1 MGLGRLF
8 TLLCAGLLSIATAA
22 PLSAAPRAAT
32 PPARATVE
40 LRQPAQVRLLNDL
53 NFGNLTVTTA
63 GTAVIN
69 PNTDALTTTG
79 GVTRVGGFP
88 YAALFESVSPV
99 KGVVIVRIPKN
110 PIVVTRVGGT
120 ETMTVDNWTING
132 GNGNRTVNARE
143 PFEFKVGGTLYV
155 NANQAEGFYLGTFTV
170 DVQYP

>member
-1 MGLGRLF
+1 MGLRLLS
-8 TLLCAGLLSIATAA
+8 LLIAGLLSFTAA
-22 PLSAAPRAAT
+22 APAFAAPKAAS

-69 PNTDALTTTG
+69 PNTDTLTTTG

-99 KGVVIVRIPKN
+99 KGVVIVRIPRN
-110 PIVVTRVGGT
+110 PITIVRVGGT

-132 GNGNRTVNARE
+132 GSGNRTVNARE
-143 PFEFKVGGTLYV
+143 PFEFKVGGTLFV
-155 NANQAEGFYLGTFTV
+155 NANQAEGFYIGTFTV

>member
-1 MGLGRLF
+1 MGLRTSSLLF
-8 TLLCAGLLSIATAA
+8 AGLLSFVTAA
-22 PLSAAPRAAT
+22 PAIAAPRAAA

-69 PNTDALTTTG
+69 PNTDTLTTTG

-110 PIVVTRVGGT
+110 PITITRVGGT
-120 ETMTVDNWTING
+120 QTMTVDNWTING
-132 GNGNRTVNARE
+132 GNGNRNVNSKE

-155 NANQAEGFYLGTFTV
+155 NANQAEGFYLGTFV
-170 DVQYP
+170 VEVQYP